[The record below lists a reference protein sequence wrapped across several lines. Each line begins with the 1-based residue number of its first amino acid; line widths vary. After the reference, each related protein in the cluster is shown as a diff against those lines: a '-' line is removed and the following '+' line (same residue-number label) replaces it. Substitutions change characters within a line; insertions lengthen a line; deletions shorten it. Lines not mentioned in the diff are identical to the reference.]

1 MNFNGWSNLEEF
13 ARACGYENF
22 NNSNNKSSNN
32 RSETNDGNNINNENP
47 RSETNDGSNINNET
61 DDFFNMGCHDI
72 PCGFQSLNPRL
83 FAVVGEI
90 LGDIIAGNL
99 PFNVQNAVGNWLQLV
114 GQVILTY
121 NAQQQYFQGGPG
133 RYFNPKYYNVS
144 NPFCQNTSGNTEG
157 NTSSGDVTYNND
169 EVNSNTSNR
178 SDSKKNKEKFKDKSN
193 TKNNNDDIKKLK
205 KDINMLMEQVEEI
218 KNRINDIEN
227 F

>member
-13 ARACGYENF
+13 AKICGYENF
-22 NNSNNKSSNN
+22 SNSNKSNNKSSNN
-32 RSETNDGNNINNENP
+32 GSETNDGNNINNENS
-47 RSETNDGSNINNET
+47 RSETNDGNNINNET

-99 PFNVQNAVGNWLQLV
+99 PFNVQNAVGNWLELV

-133 RYFNPKYYNVS
+133 RYFNPKYFNVS
-144 NPFCQNTSGNTEG
+144 NPFCTNTSGG
-157 NTSSGDVTYNND
+157 NTSSGTFTHTND
-169 EVNSNTSNR
+169 GDQSSTSNTS
-178 SDSKKNKEKFKDKSN
+178 DFQKNKRSSKDKSN
-193 TKNNNDDIKKLK
+193 IKNNDIKELK
-205 KDINMLMEQVEEI
+205 KDINMLMEQIDEI

-227 F
+227 FQ